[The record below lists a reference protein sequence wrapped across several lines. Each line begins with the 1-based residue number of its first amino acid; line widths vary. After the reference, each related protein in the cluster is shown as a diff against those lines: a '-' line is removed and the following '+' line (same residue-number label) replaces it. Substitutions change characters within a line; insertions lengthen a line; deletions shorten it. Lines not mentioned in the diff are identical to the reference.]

1 MFAKSQANTA
11 EVLEETED
19 AGSFHKRAQKGF
31 LSTLNLKSERE
42 ITAMLKMVPCYNTEH
57 GV

>member
-11 EVLEETED
+11 EVLEEPED

-31 LSTLNLKSERE
+31 LSVLNLKSERE
-42 ITAMLKMVPCYNTEH
+42 IAAMLKMVPFYNTEH